1 MEPFL
6 LDAVTQ
12 FQAKAEPILNHLH
25 QTVEHAVT
33 SLHASDSPV
42 AQQLVSLLA
51 NDRVVQVQSYVAANY
66 PTVLLG
72 LVFTLISIRSARNQ
86 SRARQSELNM
96 FGGGNKS
103 KGEFGEVEVQWGK
116 EKFRVDL
123 PPPNSPLSAL
133 KHSLFN
139 ITGVPPDHQKL
150 ICSGAVLRD
159 DLAPLSSF
167 SLVDPCSS
175 LDPSSSSSKSTSS
188 WDSWSFKSKK
198 SSAPV
203 KKLLMMGTKS
213 VSARVDDRLATRS
226 DLKSLAQEQAEQA
239 PVEKPKDDEETV
251 VGKIELLVKGA
262 LEEWAP
268 KIVGLEAY
276 LAQKLGTPAPKAEA
290 VEGEEEKEV
299 DTEAD
304 PEEEVLVEEV
314 PNPRT
319 AAWLSEVLLQ
329 SLLKLDSIE
338 IPSTYTQARKERK
351 DAVRKLQGCLDRV
364 DAYTSANAKL

>member
-1 MEPFL
+1 M
-6 LDAVTQ
+6 
-12 FQAKAEPILNHLH
+12 
-25 QTVEHAVT
+25 
-33 SLHASDSPV
+33 
-42 AQQLVSLLA
+42 
-51 NDRVVQVQSYVAANY
+51 
-66 PTVLLG
+66 
-72 LVFTLISIRSARNQ
+72 
-86 SRARQSELNM
+86 
-96 FGGGNKS
+96 
-103 KGEFGEVEVQWGK
+103 
-116 EKFRVDL
+116 
-123 PPPNSPLSAL
+123 
-133 KHSLFN
+133 
-139 ITGVPPDHQKL
+139 PPDHQKL

-167 SLVDPCSS
+167 SLVDPSSS

-276 LAQKLGTPAPKAEA
+276 LAQKLGTPARKAEV

-304 PEEEVLVEEV
+304 PEEEVLVEV

-319 AAWLSEVLLQ
+319 AAWLSEGAFFFGVPLLWLLGAGELIWACPRFFTVLLQ